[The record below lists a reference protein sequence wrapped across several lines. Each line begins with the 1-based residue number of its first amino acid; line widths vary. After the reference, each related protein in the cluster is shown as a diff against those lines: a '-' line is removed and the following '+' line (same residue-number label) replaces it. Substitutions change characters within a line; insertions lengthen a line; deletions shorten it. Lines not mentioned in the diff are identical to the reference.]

1 MEDLNIHMIYLS
13 IIFFILSKSFI
24 YHKEKEKNK
33 EHDYPTFEYYEW
45 RRLYYKMLVLYY
57 IKNKQKNN
65 NHHIDVKHKWR
76 NKMFNKSAYF

>member
-45 RRLYYKMLVLYY
+45 RKLYYKMLVLYH
-57 IKNKQKNN
+57 IKDKNN